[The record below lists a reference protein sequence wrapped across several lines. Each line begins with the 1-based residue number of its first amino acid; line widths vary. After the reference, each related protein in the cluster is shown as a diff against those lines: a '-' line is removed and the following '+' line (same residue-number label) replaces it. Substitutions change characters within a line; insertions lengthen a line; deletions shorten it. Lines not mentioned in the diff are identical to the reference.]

1 MPETN
6 WGRKETIIWPPHKP
20 IYTFG
25 AVFFAVVLTGLFVY
39 LHFAFV
45 LTPLQQFDLPIYI
58 KTTIVASIRQSSKY
72 QLLLMADRKGHA
84 LYARDVDVAAGSTPQ
99 ANAQPIPLVLS
110 DSARQLGM
118 IYLYRSVP
126 TVYQNSSLVGYFRQ
140 QVYGGATIVDLFQ
153 WPLIFGVLALLAQLP
168 FAIRK
173 DILRRKEM
181 KYGRRLKGPVFVTP
195 KQFNKAIQG
204 TGIGLKVNHC
214 REMLRVP
221 LRAEDQHFEIIGDTG
236 SGKTT
241 IIMQMLRQIQSRG
254 HSAILYDPACEF
266 IERFYDA
273 HRGDVVLNPL
283 DRRCPYWG
291 PSEELVRRAEARTV
305 AASLFQPTND
315 KKGEFF
321 IESPQK
327 IFAHLLL
334 ELPSPQQLVQ
344 WMSHPEEIDHRVKNT
359 ELASLIDPSAPHQRS
374 GVLGSLS
381 LVADSFRLLPKKTEA
396 KTEWTAREWSKN
408 RQGWIFITSQPA
420 EREALR
426 PLHSLWI
433 DMLVLRLLSAPTPE
447 QHPVWFV
454 LDELA
459 SLQKLPQLH
468 TAITENRKSRNPIV
482 LGFQGKA
489 QLEVI
494 YGHLA
499 EVMLSQ
505 PATKIFLKTTEP
517 NAAEWVS
524 RAIGKVEIERMKET
538 HFDGS
543 RDGRN
548 FSLDR
553 QTEPL
558 VLDSE
563 ISGLENLNAYLK
575 HGNYV
580 TRFSFPLLEVPASK
594 PKFIERL
601 EDDFIVRESQ
611 KEQKEQSDTVNKDV
625 HSESALRVE
634 SKPTSDEHSKQNT
647 VTKAASEAQEERQT
661 NLNFGPKI

>member
-1 MPETN
+1 MTEAN
-6 WGRKETIIWPPHKP
+6 WGRKETIVWPPHKP

-25 AVFFAVVLTGLFVY
+25 AIFLALIATGFFVY
-39 LHFAFV
+39 MRFAFA
-45 LTPLQQFDLPIYI
+45 LNPLERFYLPAYI
-58 KTTIVASIRQSSKY
+58 KTCVVPSIRSSGKY
-72 QLLLMADRKGHA
+72 RVLLISNAQGKA
-84 LYARDVDVAAGSTPQ
+84 WYAGKEDVQAGSTPQ
-99 ANAQPIPLVLS
+99 ANAKPIPLALS
-110 DSARQLGM
+110 GTARQRG
-118 IYLYRSVP
+118 IIRLYRSAP
-126 TVYQNSSLVGYFRQ
+126 SIFPNSALASYLKQ
-140 QVYGGATIVDLFQ
+140 QVYDGESLMDIFEL
-153 WPLIFGVLALLAQLP
+153 PLIFGALALLLQLP
-168 FAIRK
+168 FSIPK
-173 DILRRKEM
+173 DIRRRKQM
-181 KYGRRLKGPVFVTP
+181 KYGRRLKGPILVTP
-195 KQFNKAIQG
+195 KQFNKAIGG
-204 TGIGLKVNHC
+204 TGIGIKVDQC
-214 REMLRVP
+214 SEMLRVP

-241 IIMQMLRQIQSRG
+241 IIIQMLRQIQTRG

-266 IERFYDA
+266 IERFYDES
-273 HRGDVVLNPL
+273 RGDIVLNPL

-291 PSEELVRRAEARTV
+291 PSEELVRRAEARTI

-334 ELPSPQQLVQ
+334 DQPSPQQLVN

-359 ELASLIDPSAPHQRS
+359 ELASLIDPSAPQQRS

-381 LVADSFRLLPKKTEA
+381 LIADSFRLLPAKEEA
-396 KTEWTAREWSKN
+396 SSEWTAREWSKD
-408 RQGWIFITSQPA
+408 RKGWIFITSQPA

-433 DMLVLRLLSAPTPE
+433 DMLVLRLLSAPKPE

-505 PATKIFLKTTEP
+505 PTTKIFLKTTEP

-543 RDGRN
+543 RSWRN
-548 FSLDR
+548 FALDR

-563 ISGLENLNAYLK
+563 VSGLDNLHAYLK

-580 TRFSFPLLEVPASK
+580 ARFSFSVMEIPATK

-601 EDDFIVRESQ
+601 KDDYIVRDPKKEPAAPAKSEPQ
-611 KEQKEQSDTVNKDV
+611 AAVPAPAALNPAPDNAAEANPAPAVKAAQKSPGKEQTEF
-625 HSESALRVE
+625 A
-634 SKPTSDEHSKQNT
+634 
-647 VTKAASEAQEERQT
+647 
-661 NLNFGPKI
+661 FGPKI

>member
-20 IYTFG
+20 IYTLG

-58 KTTIVASIRQSSKY
+58 KTTIVASIRQSSKD
-72 QLLLMADRKGHA
+72 QLLRMADKKGHA
-84 LYARDVDVAAGSTPQ
+84 SYARDVDVAAGSTPQ

-110 DSARQLGM
+110 DSARQRG
-118 IYLYRSVP
+118 IVYLYRSVP
-126 TVYQNSSLVGYFRQ
+126 TVYQNRSLVGYFRQ
-140 QVYGGATIVDLFQ
+140 QVYGGATIVGLFQ
-153 WPLIFGVLALLAQLP
+153 WPLIFGVVALLAQLP

-214 REMLRVP
+214 REMLCVP
-221 LRAEDQHFEIIGDTG
+221 LLAEDQHFEIIGDTG

-273 HRGDVVLNPL
+273 HRGDIVLNPL
-283 DRRCPYWG
+283 DGRCPYWG

-381 LVADSFRLLPKKTEA
+381 LVADSFRLLPRKTDA

-447 QHPVWFV
+447 QRPVWFV

-601 EDDFIVRESQ
+601 EDDFIVREPRT
-611 KEQKEQSDTVNKDV
+611 EQKKQPETVKNQVLSD
-625 HSESALRVE
+625 SAPHAEL
-634 SKPTSDEHSKQNT
+634 KPTSDEQNRQSA
-647 VTKAASEAQEERQT
+647 VMKPASGAQEERQA
-661 NLNFGPKI
+661 NLNYGPRI

>member
-1 MPETN
+1 MSDSK
-6 WGRKETIIWPPHKP
+6 WGRKETIVWPPHQP

-25 AVFFAVVLTGLFVY
+25 AVFLAVVAAGLFVY
-39 LHFAFV
+39 LRFAFA
-45 LTPLQQFDLPIYI
+45 LSPLERFYLPVYI
-58 KTTIVASIRQSSKY
+58 KTSIVPSVRSSGKY
-72 QLLLMADRKGHA
+72 EVLLIANDDGRA
-84 LYARDVDVAAGSTPQ
+84 WYAREEDVQNGFTLQVKGK
-99 ANAQPIPLVLS
+99 PIPLALS
-110 DSARQLGM
+110 DAARTRGM
-118 IYLYRSVP
+118 EYLYRSAP
-126 TVYQNSSLVGYFRQ
+126 TVFQNTALNGYLQ
-140 QVYGGATIVDLFQ
+140 HQVYGGQSILDIFQ
-153 WPLIFGVLALLAQLP
+153 WPLLFGALAMLVQLP
-168 FAIRK
+168 FSIPK
-173 DILRRKEM
+173 DIRRRKEM
-181 KYGRRLKGPVFVTP
+181 KYGRRLKGPVLVTP
-195 KQFNKAIQG
+195 KEFNKAIQG
-204 TGIGLKVNHC
+204 TGIGLRVDQC
-214 REMLRVP
+214 RELLRVP

-241 IIMQMLRQIQSRG
+241 IIMQMLRQIQARR

-266 IERFYDA
+266 IERFYDES
-273 HRGDVVLNPL
+273 RSDIVLNPL

-334 ELPSPQQLVQ
+334 ELPTPQQLVQ
-344 WMSHPEEIDHRVKNT
+344 WMSHPEEIDRRVKNT
-359 ELASLIDPSAPHQRS
+359 ELASLIDPSAPQQRS

-381 LVADSFRLLPKKTEA
+381 LVADSFRLLPKKEDA

-433 DMLVLRLLSAPTPE
+433 DMLVLRLLTAPTSE

-489 QLEVI
+489 QLEVV

-543 RDGRN
+543 RTGRN
-548 FSLDR
+548 FALDR

-563 ISGLENLNAYLK
+563 ISGLENLHAYLK

-580 TRFSFPLLEVPASK
+580 SRFSFSVLDLPATK

-601 EDDFIVRESQ
+601 EDDFIVREPRPEVATLLERELPSTNPRRTASSSADESQ
-611 KEQKEQSDTVNKDV
+611 
-625 HSESALRVE
+625 
-634 SKPTSDEHSKQNT
+634 SKPIPVSKPVDESR
-647 VTKAASEAQEERQT
+647 EETQT
-661 NLNFGPKI
+661 EFTFDPRF

>member
-1 MPETN
+1 MPETK
-6 WGRKETIIWPPHKP
+6 WGRKETIIWPPRQP
-20 IYTFG
+20 IYTIG
-25 AVFFAVVLTGLFVY
+25 ALFLALIATGLFVY
-39 LHFAFV
+39 LRFQFGLSPLQRYYLPYYFRTVTAGIAHPVSKYEMLYVSDGETAGRLALESDVQPGSTIQFAGKPLPLMVTPGASEHGTYFLNREAPRDYQNKVLHTWIAHWIYGDVSLFDLFKTQLLFGLVAFV
-45 LTPLQQFDLPIYI
+45 LQLP
-58 KTTIVASIRQSSKY
+58 ASI
-72 QLLLMADRKGHA
+72 
-84 LYARDVDVAAGSTPQ
+84 T
-99 ANAQPIPLVLS
+99 
-110 DSARQLGM
+110 
-118 IYLYRSVP
+118 
-126 TVYQNSSLVGYFRQ
+126 
-140 QVYGGATIVDLFQ
+140 
-153 WPLIFGVLALLAQLP
+153 
-168 FAIRK
+168 K
-173 DILRRKEM
+173 DIRRRKEM
-181 KYGRRLKGPVFVTP
+181 KYGRRLKGPVLVTP
-195 KQFNKAIQG
+195 KQFNKILQG
-204 TGIGLKVNHC
+204 AGIGLKVDQC

-221 LRAEDQHFEIIGDTG
+221 SRAEDQHFEIIGDTG

-241 IIMQMLRQIQSRG
+241 IIMQMLRQIQARR
-254 HSAILYDPACEF
+254 HSAILYDPACEY
-266 IERFYDA
+266 IERFYDES
-273 HRGDVVLNPL
+273 RGDIVLNPL

-315 KKGEFF
+315 RKGEFF
-321 IESPQK
+321 VESPQK

-334 ELPSPQQLVQ
+334 DLPSPQQLVH
-344 WMSHPEEIDHRVKNT
+344 WMSHPEEIDRRVKDT
-359 ELASLIDPSAPHQRS
+359 ELASLIDPSAPQQRS

-381 LVADSFRLLPKKTEA
+381 LVADSFRLLPKKEDA
-396 KTEWTAREWSKN
+396 KSEWTAREWSKE
-408 RQGWIFITSQPA
+408 RKGWIFITSQPA

-433 DMLVLRLLSAPTPE
+433 DMLVLRLLSAPRPE

-543 RDGRN
+543 RTGRN

-580 TRFSFPLLEVPASK
+580 ARFSFPVLEVPPSK

-601 EDDFIVRESQ
+601 EDDFIVREPRNGQPETAKSDSPAPVATVAAN
-611 KEQKEQSDTVNKDV
+611 EQTPPVVMTKPAPDTK
-625 HSESALRVE
+625 ESA
-634 SKPTSDEHSKQNT
+634 Q
-647 VTKAASEAQEERQT
+647 AAFP
-661 NLNFGPKI
+661 FGTGI

>member
-20 IYTFG
+20 IYTLG
-25 AVFFAVVLTGLFVY
+25 AAFLAAILTGLFVY

-45 LTPLQQFDLPIYI
+45 LTPLQKFDLPIYI
-58 KTTIVASIRQSSKY
+58 KATVVASIRQSGKY
-72 QLLLMADRKGHA
+72 QLLLTTDNKGHA

-99 ANAQPIPLVLS
+99 ANAQPFPLVLS
-110 DSARQLGM
+110 DSARHRGM
-118 IYLYRSVP
+118 VYLYRSVP
-126 TVYQNSSLVGYFRQ
+126 TAYESGSLVSYFRQ
-140 QVYGGATIVDLFQ
+140 QVYGGATIVGLFQ
-153 WPLIFGVLALLAQLP
+153 WPLIFGVIALLAQLP
-168 FAIRK
+168 FAIGK
-173 DILRRKEM
+173 DIRRRKEM

-204 TGIGLKVNHC
+204 TGIGLKVHHC
-214 REMLRVP
+214 HEMLRVP

-273 HRGDVVLNPL
+273 HRGDIVLNPL

-381 LVADSFRLLPKKTEA
+381 LVADSFRLLPKKTDA

-433 DMLVLRLLSAPTPE
+433 DMLVLRLLSAPTP
-447 QHPVWFV
+447 QQRPVWFV

-548 FSLDR
+548 FALDR

-580 TRFSFPLLEVPASK
+580 TRFSFPLLELPASK

-601 EDDFIVRESQ
+601 EDDFIVREPRT
-611 KEQKEQSDTVNKDV
+611 EQKEQPETVKNQVLSD
-625 HSESALRVE
+625 SAPRAE
-634 SKPTSDEHSKQNT
+634 SKPTSDEQNRQSAVMKPAT
-647 VTKAASEAQEERQT
+647 ATQEERQANS
-661 NLNFGPKI
+661 NLDPRI

>member
-1 MPETN
+1 MPEMN
-6 WGRKETIIWPPHKP
+6 WGRKETIIWPPHQP
-20 IYTFG
+20 IYTYG
-25 AVFFAVVLTGLFVY
+25 AIFLALVAAGFFAY
-39 LHFAFV
+39 LRFAIA
-45 LTPLQQFDLPIYI
+45 LNPLERYYLPTYI
-58 KTTIVASIRQSSKY
+58 KTSIGLSVRSSGKY
-72 QLLLMADRKGHA
+72 QVLLVSDASGKAWYA
-84 LYARDVDVAAGSTPQ
+84 LNDNVQAGSTPQ
-99 ANAQPIPLVLS
+99 ANDKPILLALS
-110 DSARQLGM
+110 DTARQRGM
-118 IYLYRSVP
+118 VSLYRGAP
-126 TVYQNSSLVGYFRQ
+126 TVYQNNPLHAWLQKQIYSGDTVASIFEQPLV
-140 QVYGGATIVDLFQ
+140 
-153 WPLIFGVLALLAQLP
+153 FGLVALLLQLP
-168 FAIRK
+168 FSITK
-173 DILRRKEM
+173 DIRRRKQM
-181 KYGRRLKGPVFVTP
+181 KYGRRLKGPILVTP
-195 KQFNKAIQG
+195 KQFNNAIGG
-204 TGIGLKVNHC
+204 TGIGLKVDQC
-214 REMLRVP
+214 DKMLRIP
-221 LRAEDQHFEIIGDTG
+221 LLAEDQHFEIIGDTG

-241 IIMQMLRQIQSRG
+241 IIMQMLRQIQARG

-266 IERFYDA
+266 IERFYDES
-273 HRGDVVLNPL
+273 RGDIVLNPL

-291 PSEELVRRAEARTV
+291 PSEELVRRAEARTI
-305 AASLFQPTND
+305 AASLFQPTNER
-315 KKGEFF
+315 KGEFF

-334 ELPSPQQLVQ
+334 DLPTPQQLVN

-359 ELASLIDPSAPHQRS
+359 ELASLIDPSAPQQRS

-381 LVADSFRLLPKKTEA
+381 LIADSFRLLPTKEEA
-396 KTEWTAREWSKN
+396 KSEWTAREWSKE
-408 RQGWIFITSQPA
+408 RKGWIFITSQPA

-433 DMLVLRLLSAPTPE
+433 DMLVLRLLSAPKPE

-543 RDGRN
+543 KSFRN

-563 ISGLENLNAYLK
+563 ISGLDNLHAYLK

-580 TRFSFPLLEVPASK
+580 ARFSFSVLDIPATK
-594 PKFIERL
+594 LKFIERL
-601 EDDFIVRESQ
+601 KDDYIVREPKKEPSAPEKETPPPERSVPVAVPAVDAAKPKPAPVVKATKKSQ
-611 KEQKEQSDTVNKDV
+611 DKN
-625 HSESALRVE
+625 
-634 SKPTSDEHSKQNT
+634 
-647 VTKAASEAQEERQT
+647 QT
-661 NLNFGPKI
+661 ELVFGPRI

>member
-1 MPETN
+1 MPETTF
-6 WGRKETIIWPPHKP
+6 GRKETIIWPPHKP
-20 IYTFG
+20 IYTLG
-25 AVFFAVVLTGLFVY
+25 AMFLAVIATGFFVY
-39 LHFAFV
+39 IRFALA
-45 LTPLQQFDLPIYI
+45 LTPLERFYLPTYI
-58 KTTIVASIRQSSKY
+58 KTSIAPTFRSSGKY
-72 QLLLMADRKGHA
+72 QMLLIGDGGRHA
-84 LYARDVDVAAGSTPQ
+84 WYAREEDVQAGSTEQ
-99 ANAQPIPLVLS
+99 VNTKPLPLALS
-110 DSARQLGM
+110 DAARRRGVKF
-118 IYLYRSVP
+118 LYRSVP
-126 TVYQNSSLVGYFRQ
+126 LVFQNTELNKYLKQQIYDGQNLTEIFGWPMIFGALFLVG
-140 QVYGGATIVDLFQ
+140 
-153 WPLIFGVLALLAQLP
+153 QLP
-168 FAIRK
+168 FSIPK
-173 DILRRKEM
+173 DIRRRKEM
-181 KYGRRLKGPVFVTP
+181 KYGRRLKGPILVTP
-195 KQFNKAIQG
+195 KQFNKAIRG
-204 TGIGLKVNHC
+204 MGIGLKVDRC
-214 REMLRVP
+214 SELLRVP

-241 IIMQMLRQIQSRG
+241 IILQMLRQIQTRG

-266 IERFYDA
+266 IERFYDSS
-273 HRGDVVLNPL
+273 RGDIVLNPL

-291 PSEELVRRAEARTV
+291 PSEELVRRAEARTI

-321 IESPQK
+321 TESPQK

-334 ELPSPQQLVQ
+334 DLPSPQQLVE
-344 WMSHPEEIDHRVKNT
+344 WMSHPEEIDRRVRHT
-359 ELASLIDPSAPHQRS
+359 ELASLIDPSAPQQRS

-381 LVADSFRLLPKKTEA
+381 LIADSFRLLPKKEDA
-396 KTEWTAREWSKN
+396 KTEWTAREWSKE
-408 RQGWIFITSQPA
+408 RKGWIFITSQPA

-433 DMLVLRLLSAPTPE
+433 DMLVLRLLSAPKPE

-543 RDGRN
+543 RTGRN
-548 FSLDR
+548 FALDR

-563 ISGLENLNAYLK
+563 ISGLENLHAYLK

-580 TRFSFPLLEVPASK
+580 ARFSFSVLDVPATK
-594 PKFIERL
+594 PNFIERL
-601 EDDFIVRESQ
+601 EDDYIVREPA
-611 KEQKEQSDTVNKDV
+611 KKLEEEPKVATPVVPDP
-625 HSESALRVE
+625 
-634 SKPTSDEHSKQNT
+634 KPNSNGQGL
-647 VTKAASEAQEERQT
+647 SEAAVKPADDAREKAQSSFR
-661 NLNFGPKI
+661 FGPGI

>member
-1 MPETN
+1 MAEVT
-6 WGRKETIIWPPHKP
+6 WGRKETIIWPPRKP

-25 AVFFAVVLTGLFVY
+25 ALFLGVIATGFFVY
-39 LHFAFV
+39 LRFILV
-45 LTPLQQFDLPIYI
+45 LSPLQQFYLPAYI
-58 KTTIVASIRQSSKY
+58 KTTATSAFPMHSKY
-72 QLLLMADRKGHA
+72 RMLLMADAKRHA
-84 LYARDVDVAAGSTPQ
+84 WYAREVDVEPGSTPQ
-99 ANAQPIPLVLS
+99 PTGKPIPLELS
-110 DSARQLGM
+110 DSARRRGVIFLYPSAPMVLSGPSLYQ
-118 IYLYRSVP
+118 YLR
-126 TVYQNSSLVGYFRQ
+126 T
-140 QVYGGATIVDLFQ
+140 QVYGGETLAG
-153 WPLIFGVLALLAQLP
+153 IFGSQLLLGGIFFLVQLP
-168 FAIRK
+168 WSIPK
-173 DILRRKEM
+173 DIRRWKEM
-181 KYGRRLKGPVFVTP
+181 KYGRRLKGPVLVTP
-195 KQFNKAIQG
+195 KQFNKAVNG
-204 TGIGLKVNHC
+204 TGIGIKVDMS
-214 REMLRVP
+214 RDLLRVP
-221 LRAEDQHFEIIGDTG
+221 ERAEDQHFEIIGDTG

-241 IIMQMLRQIQSRG
+241 IIVQMLRQIQARR
-254 HSAILYDPACEF
+254 HSAIIYDPACEF
-266 IERFYDA
+266 IERFYSEA
-273 HRGDVVLNPL
+273 RGDIVLNPL

-291 PSEELVRRAEARTV
+291 PSEELVRRAEARTI

-321 IESPQK
+321 VESPQK

-334 ELPSPQQLVQ
+334 DLPTPQQLVH
-344 WMSHPEEIDHRVKNT
+344 WMSHPEEIDRRIKGT
-359 ELASLIDPSAPHQRS
+359 ELASLIDPSAPQQRS
-374 GVLGSLS
+374 GVLASLS
-381 LVADSFRLLPKKTEA
+381 LIADSFRLLPA
-396 KTEWTAREWSKN
+396 KEDSAAEWTAREWSRERK
-408 RQGWIFITSQPA
+408 GWIFLTSQPA

-433 DMLVLRLLSAPTPE
+433 DMLVLRLLSAPKPE

-459 SLQKLPQLH
+459 SLQRLPQLH

-489 QLEVI
+489 QLEVV

-543 RDGRN
+543 RSGRN

-563 ISGLENLNAYLK
+563 ISGLDNLHAFMKY
-575 HGNYV
+575 GNYV
-580 TRFSFPLLEVPASK
+580 TRFSFPVLQMPATQQKFLERMK
-594 PKFIERL
+594 
-601 EDDFIVRESQ
+601 DDFIVREPRVGSEDHPKTAGSAATLEAPRPRPKERSQ
-611 KEQKEQSDTVNKDV
+611 LHVVSQGDDQKAPARDEQTVLPF
-625 HSESALRVE
+625 HPEL
-634 SKPTSDEHSKQNT
+634 
-647 VTKAASEAQEERQT
+647 
-661 NLNFGPKI
+661 

>member
-1 MPETN
+1 MPESN
-6 WGRKETIIWPPHKP
+6 WGRKETIIWPPHQP
-20 IYTFG
+20 IYTIG
-25 AVFFAVVLTGLFVY
+25 ALFLALIATGFFVY
-39 LHFAFV
+39 LRFQFGLSPLQRYYLPYYLRSETAGLAHPVSKYQMLYVSDGEKPGRVALEADVQPGSTIQFAGKDLPLMVTPGASEHGLYLLMREAPRDYQNKVLHAWLAHAIYGNLSLFDLFKMQLLFGLAAFV
-45 LTPLQQFDLPIYI
+45 LQLP
-58 KTTIVASIRQSSKY
+58 ASI
-72 QLLLMADRKGHA
+72 
-84 LYARDVDVAAGSTPQ
+84 T
-99 ANAQPIPLVLS
+99 
-110 DSARQLGM
+110 
-118 IYLYRSVP
+118 
-126 TVYQNSSLVGYFRQ
+126 
-140 QVYGGATIVDLFQ
+140 
-153 WPLIFGVLALLAQLP
+153 
-168 FAIRK
+168 K
-173 DILRRKEM
+173 DIRRRKEM
-181 KYGRRLKGPVFVTP
+181 KYGRRLKGPVLVTP
-195 KQFNKAIQG
+195 RQFNKTVQG
-204 TGIGLKVNHC
+204 SGIGLKVDQC

-241 IIMQMLRQIQSRG
+241 IIMQMLRQIEARG

-266 IERFYDA
+266 IERFYDES
-273 HRGDVVLNPL
+273 RGDIVLNPL

-334 ELPSPQQLVQ
+334 ELPSPQQLVH
-344 WMSHPEEIDHRVKNT
+344 WMSHPEEIDRRVKDT
-359 ELASLIDPSAPHQRS
+359 ELASLIDPSAPQQRS

-381 LVADSFRLLPKKTEA
+381 LVADSFRLLPTKEDSKA
-396 KTEWTAREWSKN
+396 EWTAREWSKD
-408 RQGWIFITSQPA
+408 RKGWIFITSQPA

-524 RAIGKVEIERMKET
+524 RAIGKVEIERMRET

-543 RDGRN
+543 RTGRN

-563 ISGLENLNAYLK
+563 ISGLDNLHAYLK

-580 TRFSFPLLEVPASK
+580 ARFSFPVLQLPATK

-601 EDDFIVRESQ
+601 HDDYIVREP
-611 KEQKEQSDTVNKDV
+611 KTAKTEIPKSDAPAPIAKPAANAGAPP
-625 HSESALRVE
+625 SA
-634 SKPTSDEHSKQNT
+634 
-647 VTKAASEAQEERQT
+647 VTKPAENAHKDTQT
-661 NLNFGPKI
+661 TLPFKMEI